1 MFFMHIKFWVE
12 GSGAGHLP
20 SPDWSLWGGGGALF
34 GSQFQITV
42 HHFKETRVARNWKQ
56 VFTEHPQSRAGST
69 DLEA

>member
-1 MFFMHIKFWVE
+1 MLDIFPALIGAFGE
-12 GSGAGHLP
+12 GR
-20 SPDWSLWGGGGALF
+20 GGGGALF